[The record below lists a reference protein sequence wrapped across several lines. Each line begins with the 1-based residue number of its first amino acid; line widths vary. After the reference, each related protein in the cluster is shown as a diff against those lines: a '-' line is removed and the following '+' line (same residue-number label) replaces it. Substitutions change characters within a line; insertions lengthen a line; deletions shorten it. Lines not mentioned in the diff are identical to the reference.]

1 VSAYAFSESAVGCQC
16 SRESQIVFVI
26 ILVAHN
32 LFVPWKLATDDSKK
46 KKKKGKKKLVT
57 DMFPL
62 FFGQYFG
69 PSFVHDGSNASFSPP
84 QYIDPYELLEDERI
98 SQIAPSLK

>member
-46 KKKKGKKKLVT
+46 KKKKNEKG
-57 DMFPL
+57 
-62 FFGQYFG
+62 
-69 PSFVHDGSNASFSPP
+69 N
-84 QYIDPYELLEDERI
+84 
-98 SQIAPSLK
+98 